1 MQIFLIQTQVP
12 IVQVKG
18 ETAQPP
24 AGEQI
29 QVWQFQLPAAEAF
42 HTLAKRCETLNL

>member
-12 IVQVKG
+12 IVQVGG

-24 AGEQI
+24 AGKQI
-29 QVWQFQLPAAEAF
+29 QAWQLQLPAAEALPY
-42 HTLAKRCETLNL
+42 TCKVL